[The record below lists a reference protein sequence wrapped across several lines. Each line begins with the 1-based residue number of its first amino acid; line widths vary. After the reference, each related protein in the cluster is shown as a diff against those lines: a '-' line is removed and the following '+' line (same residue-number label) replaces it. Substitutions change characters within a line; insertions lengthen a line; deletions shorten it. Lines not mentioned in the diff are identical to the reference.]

1 MAKFWVSSHK
11 RWSKRTYWL
20 LDWDRVFFRNNIA
33 CKDAEKRF
41 RRQNSM
47 LRWNSWADRSPGVI
61 KQGHGSWRVGENGL
75 NAMTPELPT
84 LIVSFFVGTIPRLK
98 LKSKCPVKLKKY
110 CHTASLRFWIKLFF
124 LCKRSILLNMFV
136 ENCVLSH
143 DSLVRAGNVWAMNLI
158 IEGAGK

>member
-1 MAKFWVSSHK
+1 MNGNWPIHLRGKLWDWICQTQLYRGDNAHRLCFLNTKNNVRWLWTMAKFWVSSHK

-47 LRWNSWADRSPGVI
+47 SRWNSWADKSPGVT

-84 LIVSFFVGTIPRLK
+84 LIVSFFVGTIPRYK
-98 LKSKCPVKLKKY
+98 LKSKYPVKLRDIA
-110 CHTASLRFWIKLFF
+110 TPLR
-124 LCKRSILLNMFV
+124 
-136 ENCVLSH
+136 
-143 DSLVRAGNVWAMNLI
+143 
-158 IEGAGK
+158 